1 MHIRDVSVQ
10 VWIIISFRN
19 FSCLCI
25 CWVSIN
31 LKDSFN
37 RFDDVFFKI
46 GQKFTVPWII
56 IAFRGMNGSIWK
68 LTKSITVSHSNIV
81 VSFVQ
86 KVGNFVKKNIL
97 EYSVSTMCLCWVSNP
112 QREHIACLIV
122 EKCTSSVQILE
133 IELQKNFM
141 LQLTVAFVHQVL
153 RS

>member
-1 MHIRDVSVQ
+1 MHIRDISVQ
-10 VWIIISFRN
+10 VWIIISICN

-25 CWVSIN
+25 CRVSIN

-68 LTKSITVSHSNIV
+68 ITKAIIVPLSNII

-86 KVGNFVKKNIL
+86 KVGNFVCKKYFGIL
-97 EYSVSTMCLCWVSNP
+97 SKYHVSVEYQIL
-112 QREHIACLIV
+112 REHIACLIV

-133 IELQKNFM
+133 IELQKNFI
-141 LQLTVAFVHQVL
+141 LQLTEAFVHQVL